1 MKLILF
7 SLLIVAFEVL
17 NFSNSTIVRRE
28 SVQVQPV
35 NNTVTD
41 TKNSSSPLPNKPQ
54 PECKMQ
60 CRPSPLKRGREC
72 YIECHGEL
80 PATVRVAPI
89 LDQKCAEKC
98 NGGPVGD
105 YSNFK
110 RECAVKCAIPE
121 RK

>member
-41 TKNSSSPLPNKPQ
+41 TKNSSSSLPNKPQ

-60 CRPSPLKRGREC
+60 CRPS
-72 YIECHGEL
+72 H
-80 PATVRVAPI
+80 
-89 LDQKCAEKC
+89 
-98 NGGPVGD
+98 
-105 YSNFK
+105 
-110 RECAVKCAIPE
+110 
-121 RK
+121 